1 MCVAM
6 AESRC
11 FQTQL
16 NSIMEMMSTTVVR
29 QICKIVDS
37 DLASLRRELER
48 ALRDNAALGDKMRV
62 LESEVETLRKAGAR
76 IPRKRCRSVCIQTSE
91 DAPPSING
99 IFGKEWCSSLWDG
112 RPRIQEEAVEVEM
125 EPDVSDEPDNDDCSS
140 VRAIKEEISEQEIF
154 VVSPTS
160 GNRRKTSSTSLDPH
174 DVSENMADDDDD
186 IHFISAGFPETS
198 DVDTGVP
205 NSPGASATKLISEDG
220 TVQHVIVSGDD
231 DDDDDD
237 VNEEEAR
244 LEFEQ
249 HCMPID
255 FMDGAQGAAT
265 AFDRQDVAEQ
275 HVLTA
280 SEYMSG
286 SGGGGDG
293 DGEGG
298 GGGSGHVF
306 NYFDRFNIVQQP
318 GPGDDSGK
326 TDFTCRQCGKTFL
339 RRNGL
344 TLHMKSHQKQN
355 AHTCH
360 VCMVSFPQKNL
371 LRTHKCL
378 PPGKTLDKTTDM
390 RFGCEVCGKYFH
402 SKANLKVHY
411 AVHTGERPHTCSFC
425 GKGFSQKG
433 NLTTHERIHK
443 GERPYICTTCGKGFT
458 QKGNLTHHLAIH
470 SKIHGRMRT
479 FAEKWQ

>member
-1 MCVAM
+1 M
-6 AESRC
+6 AEPRC

-16 NSIMEMMSTTVVR
+16 NSIMEIMSRAVVR

-37 DLASLRRELER
+37 DLASLRLELER
-48 ALRDNAALGDKMRV
+48 ALHDNAALGDKMRV

-76 IPRKRCRSVCIQTSE
+76 APRKSCRSVCIQTSE

-99 IFGKEWCSSLWDG
+99 IFGKEWCSSLWDR
-112 RPRIQEEAVEVEM
+112 RPRTEEEAVEVE
-125 EPDVSDEPDNDDCSS
+125 PDVPDEPENDDDSN
-140 VRAIKEEISEQEIF
+140 VRAIKEEVSEQEIC
-154 VVSPTS
+154 VINPTS
-160 GNRRKTSSTSLDPH
+160 RNRRKTTSASSDRH
-174 DVSENMADDDDD
+174 DVSEDMADDSANDDD

-198 DVDTGVP
+198 DVDTMAP
-205 NSPGASATKLISEDG
+205 DSPRAAATKLISMDG

-231 DDDDDD
+231 DDNDDDD
-237 VNEEEAR
+237 AEEEGQ

-249 HCMPID
+249 HCMPIE
-255 FMDGAQGAAT
+255 FMEGERGEAA
-265 AFDRQDVAEQ
+265 AFERQDEVEQ
-275 HVLTA
+275 VVEQDILTD
-280 SEYMSG
+280 SEYMTG
-286 SGGGGDG
+286 S
-293 DGEGG
+293 
-298 GGGSGHVF
+298 GGGSGHIF
-306 NYFDRFNIVQQP
+306 NYFDRFNIHHQP

-326 TDFTCRQCGKTFL
+326 TDFTCPECGKTFL

-355 AHTCH
+355 AHACRTCK
-360 VCMVSFPQKNL
+360 VVFPQKNL

-378 PPGKTLDKTTDM
+378 PPEKTPAKTADM
-390 RFGCEVCGKYFH
+390 RFRCEMCGKYFH

-425 GKGFSQKG
+425 GRGFSQKG

-443 GERPYICTTCGKGFT
+443 GERPYVCTICGKSFT

-470 SKIHGRMRT
+470 SKINGRMRNSV
-479 FAEKWQ
+479 EKWQ